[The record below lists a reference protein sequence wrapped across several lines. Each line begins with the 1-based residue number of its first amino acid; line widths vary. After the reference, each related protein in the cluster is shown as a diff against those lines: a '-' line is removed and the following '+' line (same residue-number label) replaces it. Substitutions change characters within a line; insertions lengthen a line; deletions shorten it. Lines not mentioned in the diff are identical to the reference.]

1 MRTLRPRLG
10 FRCGVKLAPRRLV
23 APPDEAPPEDIGGL
37 CLQRQSGF
45 TLIEVMVVLV
55 ILPLVMGA
63 VSVAIITSLRN
74 DTGVSTKLSDSHDAQ
89 ITSAYFVR
97 DVQSSFKLSTGP
109 STPLCGTG
117 NQVLGV
123 ESDLNPG
130 PAIYVSYVTKML
142 GSSPALVR
150 NFCRGSTTPSA
161 STVAHDLAGISSA
174 DAMVT
179 PTCALSDSTCA
190 SDAAAGPIPSVDVAS
205 IEITV
210 TEVSGYQYSL
220 TAAPRQIS
228 LGSYG
233 ASPPGSSP
241 PTMLLLGQGQ
251 NVLNCNGSPGNTL
264 TVNGIAATDSTS
276 SNGDTVGGNSR
287 MTGAEV
293 YTGNSSTS
301 VAAYTP
307 TSTTPY
313 ASGPPIPDPY
323 ANLPDPNTSTMTAY
337 TTTSS
342 VPGPGDY
349 KNAVAL
355 THSQTLSSG
364 IYVFEQG
371 LSISG
376 NPSVTVTG
384 SNVLLFIGIPNAA
397 PSTPQ
402 PAVYSVTGNGT
413 INFTAMTTGTYAG
426 IVIFQSRT
434 DSNTLNIAGNGT
446 STTYTGVIY
455 APDAQ
460 VNTSGNG
467 TTATSGVIAQS
478 LACGGNGGVT
488 IGSTVPTT
496 TTVTSSS
503 AVPTSGQSVTF
514 TASVSATDNLVPAGS
529 VTFKEAPNGSSTST
543 TMCSNVTLTNGTARC
558 TTMALTAGANS
569 PYSVSATY
577 TGNATFQSS
586 TGTMSQPVYTATTT
600 TVSAQPAS
608 PTSGQQVVLTASVAP
623 APDGGTVAW
632 NITYGSGNSLT
643 CNSTTTLSGGSA
655 TCTVSAGILQA
666 ANSPYTVT
674 ATYSGDPLYAT
685 STGTLRLSVGQ
696 GSSTTTATAVVTS
709 SGSSEGATDMATVAG
724 ASGIPPTGTVT
735 FYICANTTSGCSSST
750 QGAMQVGT
758 ATSLSS
764 GQASSASY
772 PVTSGSSYCFAAYYG
787 GDSNYLSS
795 SDTSIDQC
803 FTAS

>member
-1 MRTLRPRLG
+1 M
-10 FRCGVKLAPRRLV
+10 KSAPRRLC
-23 APPDEAPPEDIGGL
+23 APLGKWRSHDRGAPYPRPDA
-37 CLQRQSGF
+37 GF
-45 TLIEVMVVLV
+45 TLIEVLIVVV

-63 VSVAIITSLRN
+63 VSVAIITTLRN

-89 ITSAYFVR
+89 ITSAYLVR

-123 ESDLNPG
+123 ESNLNPG
-130 PAIYVSYVTKML
+130 PAIYVSYVTEML

-150 NFCRGSTTPSA
+150 NFCRGGTTPSS
-161 STVAHDLAGISSA
+161 STVAHDLAGTSNT

-179 PTCALSDSTCA
+179 PTCTLSDSTCV
-190 SDAAAGPIPSVDVAS
+190 SDAAAGPISSVDVAT

-210 TEVSGYQYSL
+210 TEVSGYEYSL
-220 TAAPRQIS
+220 TAAPRQMS

-251 NVLNCNGSPGNTL
+251 NVLNCAGSAGNTL

-276 SNGDTVGGNSR
+276 SNADTVGGNSR

-307 TSTTPY
+307 TSATPY
-313 ASGPPIPDPY
+313 ASGPAIPDPY
-323 ANLPDPNTSTMTAY
+323 ASLPDPNTSTMTPY

-342 VPGPGDY
+342 LPGPGDY
-349 KNAVAL
+349 KNAVAI
-355 THSQTLSSG
+355 THSQTLTSG

-397 PSTPQ
+397 PATPQ
-402 PAVYSVTGNGT
+402 PAAYSVTGNGT

-426 IVIFQSRT
+426 IVIFQART

-455 APDAQ
+455 ASDAQ

-467 TTATSGVIAQS
+467 TTATSGVISQS
-478 LACGGNGGVT
+478 LGCGGNGAVT

-514 TASVSATDNLVPAGS
+514 TASVSAADSLVPAGS
-529 VTFKEAPNGSSTST
+529 VTFTETPNGSSTST
-543 TMCSNVTLTNGTARC
+543 TMCSNVTLRNGTATC
-558 TTMALTAGANS
+558 TTRALTAGANS
-569 PYSVSATY
+569 PYAITATY
-577 TGNATFQSS
+577 CGTSCPGGNVTFQSS
-586 TGTMSQPVYTATTT
+586 TGTMSQPVFTATTT
-600 TVSAQPAS
+600 TVSAQPSS
-608 PTSGQQVVLTASVAP
+608 PTSGQQVVLTAAVAP

-632 NITYGSGNSLT
+632 SVTYASGSSLT
-643 CNSTTTLSGGSA
+643 CSSTTALSAGSA
-655 TCTVSAGILQA
+655 TCTLGGGILQA
-666 ANSPYTVT
+666 ANSPYTVS

-685 STGTLRLSVGQ
+685 STGSLSLPVSK
-696 GSSTTTATAVVTS
+696 GSSTTTATAAVTS
-709 SGSSEGATDMATVAG
+709 NASSEGATDTATVTGAG
-724 ASGIPPTGTVT
+724 GIQPSGTVT
-735 FYICANTTSGCSSST
+735 FYICANTTSGCTSGT
-750 QGAMQVGT
+750 QGATEVGT
-758 ATSLSS
+758 GTSLSS

-772 PVTSGSSYCFAAYYG
+772 PVTSGSSYCFAAYYV
-787 GDSNYLSS
+787 GDSNYLGS
-795 SDTSIDQC
+795 SDTSSDQC